1 MSHLT
6 SAPVRIKEIADLR
19 AAAKHFGGE
28 LIEAKT
34 FHSYQHGQKCE
45 YAISLPGVKYQVGI
59 RREKSGDFSLHF
71 DPLGNDALADRG
83 HDGHKLVAKFVQG
96 LNLLT
101 QRCAAE
107 TVLRAA
113 KRKGVLCSVKTL
125 SNGSL
130 QLRMSV

>member
-6 SAPVRIKEIADLR
+6 SAPIRCKDIADLR

-34 FHSYQHGQKCE
+34 FHSYQRGQSCD
-45 YAISLPGVKYQVGI
+45 YAIKLPGVKYEVGI
-59 RREKSGDFSLHF
+59 RREKSGDYSLHF
-71 DPLGNDALADRG
+71 DPFGNDALADCG
-83 HDGHKLVAKFVQG
+83 HDGHRLVRTFGKG
-96 LNLLT
+96 LGLLT

-113 KRKGVLCSVKTL
+113 RKKGVLCSVKTL